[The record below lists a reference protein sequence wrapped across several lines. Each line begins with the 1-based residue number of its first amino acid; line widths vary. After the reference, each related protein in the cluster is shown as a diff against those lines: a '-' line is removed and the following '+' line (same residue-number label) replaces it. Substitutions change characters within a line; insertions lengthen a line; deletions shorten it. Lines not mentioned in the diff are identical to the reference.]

1 VCAGRR
7 SVEWSKGLR
16 CSVVAVK
23 VSREDARR
31 FLVARQLLAPARSV
45 EGGPDAVRAVLR
57 RLGSLQLDHVAVAGL
72 SHDLVL
78 HARVADYDPAWCD
91 ELSARREIIE
101 AYNKGLSLVPSSEF
115 AWYRVRE
122 SDRAREVLADNP
134 EVAERVLERIRAE
147 GPLSSLDF
155 EREAGPTKD
164 WFGAPLN
171 AVRAVLEAY
180 ARTGDVATARR
191 VDGHRYY
198 DLPERL
204 LAPED
209 LAPDPPLREQLRHKL
224 LSRYRAHGLVG
235 TSGHGEGIFMY
246 LGPAK
251 PDGVSPGRNAMRAEL
266 VEMGELVP
274 VDVEGVSGKRFV
286 VRDDVELL
294 QAPPEPPPSVAFISP
309 YDPLAWDRRLLGS
322 LFDFEYVWELYVPP
336 AKRRWGWYVLP
347 ILFGDRLVG
356 RIEPRIDTA
365 EGVVRVLAV
374 WWEDGFEPHHAE
386 GFVEAMRAAL
396 GAYLRFANADR
407 IEWAP
412 ELRDEKRLFDTA
424 SPA

>member
-1 VCAGRR
+1 MP
-7 SVEWSKGLR
+7 
-16 CSVVAVK
+16 AVK
-23 VSREDARR
+23 VTKADARR
-31 FLVARQLLAPARSV
+31 FLVARQLLAPARSL
-45 EGGPDAVRAVLR
+45 EGGPDAVLAVFR

-78 HARVADYDPAWCD
+78 HARVAGYEPAWCD
-91 ELSARREIIE
+91 ALFERREIFE
-101 AYNKGLSLVPSSEF
+101 AYNKGLSLVPAREF
-115 AWYRVRE
+115 AWYRVRSSE
-122 SDRAREVLADNP
+122 RAQKVLSENP
-134 EVAERVLERIRAE
+134 DVAKRVLEQIRVE

-164 WFGAPLN
+164 WFGAPMN

-180 ARTGDVATARR
+180 ARTGEIATARR
-191 VDGHRYY
+191 DGSHRYY

-204 LAPED
+204 LPAEV
-209 LAPDPPLREQLRHKL
+209 LAHDPTLHEQLRHKM

-251 PDGVSPGRNAMRAEL
+251 TEGIYPGRNAMREEL
-266 VEMGELVP
+266 VELGELVP
-274 VDVEGVSGKRFV
+274 VEVEGVTGKRFV

-294 QAPPEPPPSVAFISP
+294 QAPPEPPPSVAFLSP
-309 YDPLAWDRRLLGS
+309 YDALVWDRRLLGS
-322 LFDFEYVWELYVPP
+322 LFGFEYVWELYVPP

-356 RIEPRIDTA
+356 RIEPRIDA
-365 EGVVRVLAV
+365 ADGSVQVLAV
-374 WWEDGFEPHHAE
+374 WWEDGFEPDRAE
-386 GFVEAMRAAL
+386 GFVDAMREAL
-396 GAYLRFANADR
+396 GAYRRSAKADR
-407 IEWAP
+407 IEWPP
-412 ELRDEKRLFDTA
+412 ELRAEKRLFGTA